1 MKLEDHKRLLVWYG
15 CLNNSFQFF
24 WKFVWVKKCVEIHVI
39 LFKNWKHA
47 FKHKYQTGLQR
58 DSTAWNE
65 LTSKQS
71 LVSRIGFKSPNSST
85 SQRKRVAVSGS
96 GHYCLSVLRGLATQ
110 HWNLLGLLQ
119 YYCLPSDVA
128 TLPKPD
134 SALWGVRRPLSRSA
148 LASLEQSAAVGLPKR
163 CWWLPLIEWVPC
175 NSFVEGALAVAYDT
189 TRIIPTNGANWWC

>member
-47 FKHKYQTGLQR
+47 FKHKYQTGVQR

-96 GHYCLSVLRGLATQ
+96 G
-110 HWNLLGLLQ
+110 
-119 YYCLPSDVA
+119 
-128 TLPKPD
+128 
-134 SALWGVRRPLSRSA
+134 SA